1 MDPALQLALR
11 ASLALLL
18 AAAAWHK
25 LGDLG
30 RFRAVVAAYDLL
42 PSSSVVAAATVAALV
57 EAALAASLVFGVGVR
72 FAGPGAAALMLV
84 YAAAIFVNVRRGR
97 TDIDCGC
104 MGPAS
109 RVPLGPL
116 LVARN
121 LVLAGAAVLL
131 ALPVSARPLVW
142 FDAVSVLA
150 TTAAMA
156 ASWLAGERLLALA
169 PRMDAVRGRPPVSR
183 GAAA

>member
-18 AAAAWHK
+18 AAAASHK
-25 LGDLG
+25 LGDLA
-30 RFRAVVAAYDLL
+30 RFRAVVAAYELL
-42 PSSSVVAAATVAALV
+42 PSSLVAAVATGVALV
-57 EAALAASLVFGVGVR
+57 EAALAASLVFGVGVAL
-72 FAGPGAAALMLV
+72 AGTGAAALMLA

-116 LVARN
+116 LVVRN
-121 LVLAGAAVLL
+121 LVLAGAASLL
-131 ALPVSARPLVW
+131 ALPVLMRPLVW
-142 FDAVSVLA
+142 IDAVSVLA
-150 TTAAMA
+150 TTTAMTA
-156 ASWLAGERLLALA
+156 CWLAAERMLALA
-169 PRMDAVRGRPPVSR
+169 PRMDAVRGGPPGSW
-183 GAAA
+183 GARA